1 VDDIERVDSPG
12 PLMESLKIGES
23 GPIDCVKFSFR
34 AGGAPTFYEKLKNVM
49 IQRKWLLQNAP
60 PVPKPRRGVEGN
72 IPPDMQGATGMGG
85 RAKLLGI
92 GALEWQGDSV
102 RKNNDIVMRGA
113 LDDLESLMS
122 RAKEMVNTPYTL
134 IDLD

>member
-1 VDDIERVDSPG
+1 
-12 PLMESLKIGES
+12 MESLKIGES
-23 GPIDCVKFSFR
+23 GPIECVKFSFR
-34 AGGAPTFYEKLKNVM
+34 AGGAPTFNEKLKNVM

-60 PVPKPRRGVEGN
+60 PVPKPRRSGESN
-72 IPPDMQGATGMGG
+72 ISSDMQGATGMSG

-122 RAKEMVNTPYTL
+122 RAKEMVNMIFTL
-134 IDLD
+134 MALADPH